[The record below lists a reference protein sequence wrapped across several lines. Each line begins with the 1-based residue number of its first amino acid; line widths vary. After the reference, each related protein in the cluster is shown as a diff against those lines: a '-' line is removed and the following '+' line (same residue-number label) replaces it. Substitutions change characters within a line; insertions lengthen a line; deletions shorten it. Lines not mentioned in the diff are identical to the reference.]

1 MNTFVPFQ
9 TFEES
14 AAALDDL
21 RLNKQVAECAQIL
34 RILNTWRPGKRFKAW
49 SSHPAVRMWV
59 GYDEAL
65 FAYTMACE
73 GERLTRGMNKHTEIQ
88 NLLGAFPEYRL
99 LLLPSA
105 KYDMPPWWGG
115 PIHESHQ
122 KVLAAKA
129 AGVPQPEYKHLY
141 FWPEV

>member
-1 MNTFVPFQ
+1 MNTFVPYES
-9 TFEES
+9 FEKS
-14 AAALDDL
+14 AQALDDI

-34 RILNTWRPGKRFKAW
+34 RVLNTWRPTKRFKAW

-65 FAYTMACE
+65 FMYTMACE
-73 GERLTRGMNKHTEIQ
+73 GERLVRGMNKHSEIS
-88 NLLGAFPEYRL
+88 NLLNQFPEYRVTL
-99 LLLPSA
+99 LKPPA
-105 KYDMPPWWGG
+105 EVEMPPWWGG

-129 AGVPQPEYKHLY
+129 AGVPQAEYRHLY
-141 FWPEV
+141 VWP